1 MGDLVNCSSCDVI
14 FDFEYDGY
22 QCDGCDHVFCRS
34 CIESRKVVIFTF
46 GGAIRCT
53 ECFKPY
59 PRAVCDIHLLYFLL
73 DRYKLS
79 RKQVLEE
86 FLEIAPHYT
95 VPQDSYTCTEC
106 EPHTCASKECLCVS
120 EDYEDPP
127 TDIRYRG
134 YCCKAQGI
142 TMCLGCKRWE
152 AKRTSLIMIGIR
164 KFRKGNILRGVPR
177 DVLKHC
183 ILIPLFSMLS
193 KDQPRKG
200 EEKKKLKRG
209 V

>member
-1 MGDLVNCSSCDVI
+1 MGDLVNCSSCDEI

-22 QCDGCDHVFCRS
+22 QCDGCDEVFCRS

-53 ECFKPY
+53 DCFKPY
-59 PRAVCDIHLLYFLL
+59 PRTVGDTNLLYFLL

-79 RKQVLEE
+79 REQVLEE
-86 FLEIAPHYT
+86 FLETAPPFYT

-106 EPHTCASKECLCVS
+106 EPFTCASKECLCVS
-120 EDYEDPP
+120 QDYEDTH

-134 YCCKAQGI
+134 YCCKAQGM
-142 TMCLGCKRWE
+142 TKCVGCKRWE
-152 AKRTSLIMIGIR
+152 AKRTSIIMIGIR

-183 ILIPLFSMLS
+183 ILIPLM
-193 KDQPRKG
+193 DQPP
-200 EEKKKLKRG
+200 KKKLKKDGG